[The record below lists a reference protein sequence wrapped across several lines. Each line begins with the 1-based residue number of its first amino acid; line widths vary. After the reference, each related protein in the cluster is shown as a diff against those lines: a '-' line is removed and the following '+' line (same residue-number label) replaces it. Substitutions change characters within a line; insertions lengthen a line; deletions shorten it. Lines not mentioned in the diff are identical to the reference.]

1 MDRERFDTTNTEVQM
16 IMVIKLHQLQRETL
30 PTLTYGC
37 LESYLCDE
45 LWKTASPRSLHE
57 AADEVLSVDG
67 NELVKFLARKAVL
80 DSKNASLSDFSDLI
94 GG

>member
-1 MDRERFDTTNTEVQM
+1 MERERFDTTNTEVQM
-16 IMVIKLHQLQRETL
+16 IMVIRLHQMQRETL
-30 PTLTYGC
+30 STLTYGC

-45 LWKTASPRSLHE
+45 LWKKTSPRSLHE
-57 AADEVLSVDG
+57 AAEDIFSVDG

-80 DSKNASLSDFSDLI
+80 DSKQASLSDFSDLI